1 MRYGS
6 LKARLLSN
14 SVLCPLTGCRL
25 WAGKTTKGR
34 GAHLYGRINL
44 WIAGKVRV
52 RRVHR
57 VAWTEWRGEI
67 PEGFEIDHK
76 CHNTLCINFDHLDCV
91 PPLENQ
97 KHKRK
102 GVSRV

>member
-6 LKARLLSN
+6 LEARLIAN
-14 SVLCPLTGCRL
+14 SVLCIETDCWL
-25 WAGKTTKGR
+25 WTGKTTKGR
-34 GAHLYGRINL
+34 GAHLYARINL
-44 WIAGKVRV
+44 WIEGKIRTL
-52 RRVHR
+52 RAHR
-57 VAWTEWRGEI
+57 VAWIEWRGDI

-76 CHNTLCINFDHLDCV
+76 CHNTLCINPGHLDCV

-97 KHKRK
+97 KHKNK